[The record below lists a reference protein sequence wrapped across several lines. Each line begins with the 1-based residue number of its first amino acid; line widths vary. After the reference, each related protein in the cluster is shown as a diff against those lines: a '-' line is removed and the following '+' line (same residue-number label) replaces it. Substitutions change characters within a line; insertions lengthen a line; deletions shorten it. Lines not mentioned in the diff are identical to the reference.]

1 MAERQIVHIQAPRA
15 VSDGAGVRIKRLI
28 GTPDLDHVDPFLI
41 FDAFGSDRAD
51 DYIAGFPPHPHRGIE
66 TVTYMLAGYMRH
78 EDNQGRSGDLGPGD
92 VQWMTAGRGIV
103 HSEMPR
109 QQDGLLRGFQIWV
122 NLPRA
127 KKMTEPRYQDIPA
140 RDIPDARPAEGVTLR
155 VIAGTFGDIA
165 GAVTGIAADPLY
177 LDIALD
183 AGATL
188 EVPVPEGHSAIL
200 HPYEGSARVAGQAV
214 AEGHLAVL
222 GDGGRIALS
231 AEAPARLLLLAAR
244 PWREP
249 IARYGPFVMNSR
261 EDIVQA
267 VQDYQAGRF

>member
-155 VIAGTFGDIA
+155 VIAGTLGDIA